1 MKKVETSEND
11 EISLSID
18 MAWAFGWD
26 LPSAFGDDAVIQE
39 NRLCD
44 GWWDMDSP
52 SANMIIPGFLQLFYN
67 CETHLMV
74 IRECTGYRMGIFW
87 STDGSAPEDF
97 KPTCKCPKKLL
108 PVDDGHFTCPP
119 HYRAAVAGFI

>member
-1 MKKVETSEND
+1 METSEND

-44 GWWDMDSP
+44 GWWDMDGPFDIAIITPGSALTSP
-52 SANMIIPGFLQLFYN
+52 FYS
-67 CETHLMV
+67 CETHVMV
-74 IRECTGYRMGIFW
+74 TEECTGYRLGIFW
-87 STDGSAPEDF
+87 STDGSAPEKF
-97 KPTCKCPKKLL
+97 KPKCKCPKKLL
-108 PVDDGHFTCPP
+108 PVDDYHHSCTPQ
-119 HYRAAVAGFI
+119 HIAAVKGLI